1 MEHDYMA
8 KVEHMDRGKYM
19 NMKEDPSS
27 QRTLCRNCED
37 KVILTTE

>member
-19 NMKEDPSS
+19 NMKEAFINAHYAGTAKRKSP
-27 QRTLCRNCED
+27 
-37 KVILTTE
+37 